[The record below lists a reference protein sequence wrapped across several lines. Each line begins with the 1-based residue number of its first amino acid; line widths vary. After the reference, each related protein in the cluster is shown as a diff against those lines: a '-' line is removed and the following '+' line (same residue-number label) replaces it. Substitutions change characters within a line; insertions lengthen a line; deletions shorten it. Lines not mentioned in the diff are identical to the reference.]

1 MSLSYNVLGRAGWD
15 NGLYVRVNGGTKVY
29 RLLFDCGENILKDL
43 NQHDVRTIDYLVLS
57 HLHIDHIAGFDYFFR
72 RNYDREKKAV
82 FIFGPA
88 DTIDIIH
95 SRMRGFKWNLVEGVP
110 GEWYVNEFTEKR
122 LTSCLFKTTD
132 GFSKKHKVKKKS
144 FDGLIINNTDFSVTV
159 TLLDHIIPSAA
170 YFVKEKPSL
179 NINKDTLTKTGW
191 KPGSWLEKVR
201 DLKVNPME
209 KIELDGKAYTLKHL
223 RDMLLEKNEGE
234 SIGYLT
240 DFIYNKLSA
249 AKIKRVFQGCDTMVC
264 ESQYHPSEQKFAKK
278 NFHLTSTQ
286 AAKLAKAAN
295 VKKLI
300 LFHISDRYRTRNFP
314 ALIEEARKIFPET
327 YLPNEWKIKN

>member
-1 MSLSYNVLGRAGWD
+1 MSISYQILGRAGWD
-15 NGLYVRVNGGTKVY
+15 NGLYVRINGGTKVH

-43 NQHDVRTIDYLVLS
+43 SHREVNSIDYLFLS

-72 RNYDREKKAV
+72 RTYDREKKAV
-82 FIFGPA
+82 FVFGPE

-95 SRMRGFKWNLVEGVP
+95 NRMQGFKWNLVKGIP
-110 GEWYVNEFTEKR
+110 GEWYINEFTEKK
-122 LTSCLFKTTD
+122 LTSCLYKTSD
-132 GFSKKHKVKKKS
+132 GFSEKYKVKKKS
-144 FDGLIINNTDFSVTV
+144 FDGLLINNSDFTVRV

-179 NINKDTLTKTGW
+179 NINIDELTKAGW
-191 KPGSWLEKVR
+191 KPGSWLETVK
-201 DLKVNPME
+201 DLSVNPAE
-209 KIELDGKAYTLKHL
+209 EIELDGKAYKLKYL
-223 RDMLLEKNEGE
+223 RDKLLEKNEGE

-240 DFIYNKLSA
+240 DFIYNTLSA
-249 AKIKRVFQGCDTMVC
+249 AKIKKVFKGCDTMIC

-278 NFHLTSTQ
+278 NYHLTSTQ
-286 AAKLAKAAN
+286 AARLAKAAN

-314 ALIEEARKIFPET
+314 ALIKEARKIFPET
-327 YLPNEWKIKN
+327 YLPDEWKIKN